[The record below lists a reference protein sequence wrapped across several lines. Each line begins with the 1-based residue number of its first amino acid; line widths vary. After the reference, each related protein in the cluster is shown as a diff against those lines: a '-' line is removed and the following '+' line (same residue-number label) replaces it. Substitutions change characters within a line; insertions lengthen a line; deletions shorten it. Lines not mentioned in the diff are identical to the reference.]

1 LKPKTA
7 LGGTDM
13 QSVEE
18 LIESDKYKSMI
29 DDILSSP
36 ILAVSKREQAR
47 SEMLNYMIR
56 QVSKEYGAASEDEA
70 LDLWEDYKVQHGIS
84 IDV

>member
-1 LKPKTA
+1 
-7 LGGTDM
+7 M

-18 LIESDKYKSMI
+18 LIESDEYKNMI

-36 ILAVSKREQAR
+36 VLTVSKREHAR
-47 SEMLNYMIR
+47 NEMVNYMIR
-56 QVSKEYGAASEDEA
+56 QVSKEYGTTSEDEA
-70 LDLWEDYKVQHGIS
+70 LDLWEDYKIQHGIS

>member
-1 LKPKTA
+1 
-7 LGGTDM
+7 M

-18 LIESDKYKSMI
+18 LIESDEYKSMI

-47 SEMLNYMIR
+47 SEMLNYMIQ
-56 QVSKEYGAASEDEA
+56 QVAKEYGAASEDEA

>member
-1 LKPKTA
+1 
-7 LGGTDM
+7 M

-18 LIESDKYKSMI
+18 LIESDEYKSWI

-47 SEMLNYMIR
+47 SEMLNYMIQ
-56 QVSKEYGAASEDEA
+56 QVAKEYGAASEDEA